1 MAFDLDGDLVYD
13 LRTDDGS
20 YHFVTSVAERD
31 GTVVAASLEENDVV
45 VLDVNRPQAPKCTAP
60 TRLTMCRSK
69 ARLWHAWFDPI
80 DPADWAAALVSA
92 GRIDSPS
99 AF

>member
-13 LRTDDGS
+13 LRTHDGS

-45 VLDVNRPQAPKCTAP
+45 VLDVNRSQEPK
-60 TRLTMCRSK
+60 
-69 ARLWHAWFDPI
+69 
-80 DPADWAAALVSA
+80 
-92 GRIDSPS
+92 
-99 AF
+99 